1 MRLHPRAGGEQGQA
15 TQDYCRAEDQKL
27 TEFLRGVDV
36 LILDSQYDEAE
47 YQTHIGWGHICYED
61 SLSTA
66 IAAGV
71 KQLFLFHHDPA
82 HDDARVSRMVAHARE
97 LAARQNSALII
108 EAAREGLEVPL
119 LQSSRA

>member
-47 YQTHIGWGHICYED
+47 YQTHIGWGHSCYED
-61 SLSTA
+61 SLATA

-82 HDDARVSRMVAHARE
+82 HDDARISRMVAHARE
-97 LAARQNSALII
+97 LAARQDSPLVI